1 MSISI
6 LDFGYSELKERLTE
20 LGEKPFRA
28 DQLFAAAHK
37 GKEYY
42 EMSEIPKSTAEK
54 LTVAGISAQAAE
66 ILETFVGADAKKYLV
81 RYADKSLAEAVFMP
95 HSYGNTV
102 CISTE
107 IGCPMGCVF
116 CASGEKG
123 LFRKLTAGEMVS
135 TVAKINRAEG
145 GDLKNRAVTNIVMM
159 GMGEPLDN
167 YQASV
172 KFLRL
177 VSEPKGLNISPRNI
191 SLSTAGI
198 VPKIRELADEQI
210 PVNLTISLHA
220 PNDDLRER
228 IMPVNKSFRIA
239 DLLSAARYYFDKT
252 GRRINIEYVM
262 IDNLNSSDKEAA
274 ELCAL
279 LKGLPCHVNLI
290 NLNRVSGKKFSGVS
304 NTRLTSFRKRLED
317 GGISV
322 TVRRSLGG
330 DIEGAC
336 GQLKRRYEEGAI

>member
-6 LDFGYSELKERLTE
+6 LDFGYQELKEKVAE

-37 GKEYY
+37 GKEYS
-42 EMSEIPKSTAEK
+42 EMSEIPKSLAEK
-54 LTVAGISAQAAE
+54 LEAAGIVAQSAE
-66 ILETFVGADAKKYLV
+66 ILKTFEGADAKKYLV
-81 RYADKSLAEAVFMP
+81 KYGDGSLAEAVFMP

-102 CISTE
+102 CVSTE

-123 LFRKLTAGEMVS
+123 LFRKLTAGEMLS
-135 TVAKINRAEG
+135 TIAKINKSEG

-167 YQASV
+167 YDESV
-172 KFLRL
+172 KFLKL
-177 VSEPKGLNISPRNI
+177 IGEPKGLNISPRNI

-198 VPKIRELADEQI
+198 APKIKELADLKI

-220 PNDDLRER
+220 PNDELRNK
-228 IMPVNKSFRIA
+228 IMPVNKAYDIQT
-239 DLLSAARYYFDKT
+239 LMSAARYFFDKT
-252 GRRINIEYVM
+252 GRRINLEYVM
-262 IDNLNSSDKEAA
+262 IDGVNSSVREAA
-274 ELCAL
+274 ELCVL
-279 LKGLPCHVNLI
+279 LRRLPCHVNLI
-290 NLNRVSGKKFSGVS
+290 NLNRVAGKKYSGVS
-304 NTRLTSFRKRLED
+304 NTKLTEFRKRLEE

-322 TVRRSLGG
+322 TVRRSMGG

-336 GQLKRRYEEGAI
+336 GQLKRRYEEGNI